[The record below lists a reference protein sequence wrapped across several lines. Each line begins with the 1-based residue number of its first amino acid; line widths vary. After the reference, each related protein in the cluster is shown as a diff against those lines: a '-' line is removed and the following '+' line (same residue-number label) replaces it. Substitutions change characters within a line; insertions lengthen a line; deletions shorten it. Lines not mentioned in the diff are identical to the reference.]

1 MLFEHLSF
9 EAIPASFAPLLTR
22 FNNVQFGNRIDNGLF
37 GTYNGRDLIKEAA
50 ALESVL
56 FVSDRSPRED
66 QPFSVEGVHQPD
78 ELAAASGVW
87 IAAAGASMLSEGDH
101 TLKEIPC
108 WLWIAAQNGSF
119 TLHNS
124 EFSIQLKAKES
135 CMVPPGTRGL
145 SLNADQETRMLWV
158 LVDGPLSTM
167 FLQKMGALSR
177 RAMKQGALPSQLK
190 LAKHIVQATVRIAA
204 AQDSPSA
211 QLQQLLWAMLASHSG
226 QPVAMDAVL
235 SHEIAKVIDAMRK
248 NQYRDS
254 FSLADMAALSR
265 MPVET
270 FRKRFVS
277 EVGMPPQ
284 SYQLFC
290 KMERAKTLLKEGHT
304 VRQAGIEVGMND
316 PYHFSKTFKN
326 IVGMSPSAFS
336 KTAQQA

>member
-1 MLFEHLSF
+1 M
-9 EAIPASFAPLLTR
+9 
-22 FNNVQFGNRIDNGLF
+22 
-37 GTYNGRDLIKEAA
+37 
-50 ALESVL
+50 ESVL
-56 FVSDRSPRED
+56 FVDD
-66 QPFSVEGVHQPD
+66 QHTKDNQPFSVEGTHTPD
-78 ELAAASGVW
+78 ELARASGIW
-87 IAAAGASMLSEGDH
+87 ISSAGASMLSEGAHQLRD
-101 TLKEIPC
+101 IDS
-108 WLWIAAQNGSF
+108 WLWIAAQTGVF
-119 TLHNS
+119 TIQNDD
-124 EFSIQLKAKES
+124 FSVQLKAKES
-135 CMVPPGTRGL
+135 CMVPPGTARL
-145 SLNADQETRMLWV
+145 ILNAEQETRMLWITV
-158 LVDGPLSTM
+158 SGPLSTM

-190 LAKHIVQATVRIAA
+190 LAKHIVQATVRVAA
-204 AQDSPSA
+204 AQDASSA

-248 NQYRDS
+248 NQYKDS
-254 FSLADMAALSR
+254 FSLSDMASLSR

-290 KMERAKTLLKEGHT
+290 KMERAKTLLKEGST
-304 VRQAGIEVGMND
+304 VRQAGVEVGMND

-336 KTAQQA
+336 KTAQQS